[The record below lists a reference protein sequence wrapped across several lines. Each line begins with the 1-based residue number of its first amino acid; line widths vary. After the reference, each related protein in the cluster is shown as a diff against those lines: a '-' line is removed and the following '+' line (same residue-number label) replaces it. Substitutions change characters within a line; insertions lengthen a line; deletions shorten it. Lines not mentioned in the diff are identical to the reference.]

1 MDPAE
6 RNRRFLAVVLMGT
19 LALGVIVGLTVS
31 PRRTDP
37 PASRTVVRISSVN
50 RVSSVNWR
58 PALAEKAH
66 APISVRSI
74 TEGEVRWHP
83 ALAEEPRVEI
93 DGIEQAE
100 RLNEQMMR
108 RYQESWRRSL
118 GSPLPPAPALPPA
131 EPRR

>member
-6 RNRRFLAVVLMGT
+6 RNRRFLAVGLMGT
-19 LALGVIVGLTVS
+19 LALAVIVGLTVS
-31 PRRTDP
+31 PP
-37 PASRTVVRISSVN
+37 LPAPRASPTGVRLSAVN
-50 RVSSVNWR
+50 RVFSVNWR

-74 TEGEVRWHP
+74 TEGEVGWHP

-100 RLNEQMMR
+100 RLNEQLMR
-108 RYQESWRRSL
+108 RYQDSWRRSL
-118 GSPLPPAPALPPA
+118 SSPPSPAPPLPAA
-131 EPRR
+131 ELRR